1 MLHSSIIKMPVN
13 APVEYYKAEM
23 KFKAAKSKEEKIAA
37 LEEMIA
43 LLPKHHGSENA
54 HAQLK
59 SRLAKLRKEGKKKG
73 AARAGIQK
81 EGDAQVCLI
90 GYTNSGKSWL
100 LSKLSGAAVE
110 VAPYEYTT
118 TKPAIGMMDWKGVK
132 IQLIEIP
139 ATFQPAYVS
148 IARTADLAV
157 LLGGAEERRALAEYL
172 RENYVKT
179 RSVSADTRR
188 ESAEAIKE
196 RIWKSL
202 GRIVVYTKKT
212 GTPMSLPIGATV
224 KEAANKIHKDFV
236 KNFRFA
242 RIYRRG
248 MAKQVGLDY
257 ALNDGDVIEIYA

>member
-1 MLHSSIIKMPVN
+1 
-13 APVEYYKAEM
+13 
-23 KFKAAKSKEEKIAA
+23 
-37 LEEMIA
+37 
-43 LLPKHHGSENA
+43 
-54 HAQLK
+54 
-59 SRLAKLRKEGKKKG
+59 
-73 AARAGIQK
+73 
-81 EGDAQVCLI
+81 
-90 GYTNSGKSWL
+90 
-100 LSKLSGAAVE
+100 
-110 VAPYEYTT
+110 
-118 TKPAIGMMDWKGVK
+118 MMDWKGVK

-257 ALNDGDVIEIYA
+257 ALSDGDVIEIYA